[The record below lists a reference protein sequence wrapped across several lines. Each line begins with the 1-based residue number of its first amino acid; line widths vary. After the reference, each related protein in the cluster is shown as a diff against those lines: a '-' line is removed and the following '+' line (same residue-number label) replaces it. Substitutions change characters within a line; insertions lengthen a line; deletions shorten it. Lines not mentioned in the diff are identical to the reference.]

1 MKYVRVWDLPLRVF
15 HWLLAVAVA
24 AAMLT
29 GQIGGNLMVWHGRL
43 GILIAG
49 LIGFRLAWGLVGS
62 THSRFSSFVRGPAAI
77 AAYLRGS
84 WHGLGH
90 NPLGALSVLGLLT
103 VLGLQASGGLFANDD
118 IAFQG
123 PLYGL
128 VSKDTSDWMTGLH
141 RKGFWLVLALVAL
154 HIAAIVFYTRVK
166 GERLVGAMLS
176 GQKEVADHR
185 PTETPTGGGTIAL
198 LFALAVG
205 LASAWVASGAWMP
218 APPPAEPAAAPAW

>member
-24 AAMLT
+24 SAMLT
-29 GQIGGNLMVWHGRL
+29 GQIGGNLMIWHGRL

-62 THSRFSSFVRGPAAI
+62 THSRFSNFVRGPAAI

-103 VLGLQASGGLFANDD
+103 VLGLQATGGLFANDD

-166 GERLVGAMLS
+166 GEKLVGAMLS

-185 PTETPTGGGTIAL
+185 PAEAPSGGSAIAL

-218 APPPAEPAAAPAW
+218 PPPPPEPAAAPAW

>member
-1 MKYVRVWDLPLRVF
+1 MQHVRVWDLPLRLF
-15 HWLLAVAVA
+15 HWLLAAAVI

-29 GQIGGNLMVWHGRL
+29 GQVGGNLMVWHGRL

-49 LIGFRLAWGLVGS
+49 LLGFRLAWGIVGS
-62 THSRFSSFVRGPAAI
+62 THSRFASFVRGPAAI
-77 AAYLRGS
+77 IAYLRGH

-103 VLGLQASGGLFANDD
+103 VLGLQAGGGLFANDD

-141 RKGFWLVLALVAL
+141 RKGFWLVLALV
-154 HIAAIVFYTRVK
+154 
-166 GERLVGAMLS
+166 
-176 GQKEVADHR
+176 
-185 PTETPTGGGTIAL
+185 
-198 LFALAVG
+198 G
-205 LASAWVASGAWMP
+205 LDRKSVV
-218 APPPAEPAAAPAW
+218 

>member
-24 AAMLT
+24 SAMLT
-29 GQIGGNLMVWHGRL
+29 GQIGGNLMIWHGRL

-62 THSRFSSFVRGPAAI
+62 THSRFSNFVRGPAAI

-103 VLGLQASGGLFANDD
+103 VLGLQATGGLFANDD

-128 VSKDTSDWMTGLH
+128 VSRDTSDWMTGLH

-166 GERLVGAMLS
+166 GEKLVGTMLS

-185 PTETPTGGGTIAL
+185 PAEAPTGGSAIAL

-218 APPPAEPAAAPAW
+218 PPPPPEPAAAPAW

>member
-1 MKYVRVWDLPLRVF
+1 MQHVRVWDLPLRLF
-15 HWLLAVAVA
+15 HWLLAAAVI

-29 GQIGGNLMVWHGRL
+29 GQVGGNLMVWHGRL

-49 LIGFRLAWGLVGS
+49 LLGFRLAWGIVGS
-62 THSRFSSFVRGPAAI
+62 THSRFASFVRGPAAI
-77 AAYLRGS
+77 IAYLRGH

-103 VLGLQASGGLFANDD
+103 VLALQATGGLFANDD

-141 RKGFWLVLALVAL
+141 RKGFWLVLALVGL
-154 HIAAIVFYTRVK
+154 HLAAIVFYTRVK
-166 GERLVGAMLS
+166 GEKLVGAMLN
-176 GQKEVADHR
+176 GHKEVIGNQPA
-185 PTETPTGGGTIAL
+185 EAPTGGGFIAVV
-198 LFALAVG
+198 FALAIG
-205 LASAWVASGAWMP
+205 IASAWAASGAWVP
-218 APPPAEPAAAPAW
+218 PPPAPEPAAAPAW

>member
-24 AAMLT
+24 SAMLT
-29 GQIGGNLMVWHGRL
+29 GQIGGNLMIWHGRL

-62 THSRFSSFVRGPAAI
+62 THSRFSNFVRGPAAI

-166 GERLVGAMLS
+166 GEKLVGAMLS

-185 PTETPTGGGTIAL
+185 PAEAPTGGSAIAL

-205 LASAWVASGAWMP
+205 LASAWVASGAWMAP
-218 APPPAEPAAAPAW
+218 PPPAEPAAAPAW

>member
-24 AAMLT
+24 TAMLT

-166 GERLVGAMLS
+166 GENLVGTMLS

-185 PTETPTGGGTIAL
+185 SAEAPTGGGAIAL

>member
-24 AAMLT
+24 SAMLT
-29 GQIGGNLMVWHGRL
+29 GQIGGNLMIWHGRL

-62 THSRFSSFVRGPAAI
+62 THSRFSNFVRGPATI

-166 GERLVGAMLS
+166 GEKLVGAMLS
-176 GQKEVADHR
+176 GQKEVADHH
-185 PTETPTGGGTIAL
+185 PAEAPTGGSAIAL

-218 APPPAEPAAAPAW
+218 PPPAPEPAAAPAW

>member
-1 MKYVRVWDLPLRVF
+1 MQYVRVWDLPLRLF
-15 HWLLAVAVA
+15 HWLLVATVTAAV
-24 AAMLT
+24 LT
-29 GQIGGNLMVWHGRL
+29 GQIGGNLMLWHGRL
-43 GILIAG
+43 GILITG
-49 LIGFRLAWGLVGS
+49 LIAFRLAWGLVGS
-62 THSRFSSFVRGPAAI
+62 THSRFASFVRGPAAI
-77 AAYLRGS
+77 IAYLRGG

-141 RKGFWLVLALVAL
+141 RKGFWLVLALVVL

-166 GERLVGAMLS
+166 GEKLVGAMLT
-176 GQKEVADHR
+176 GQQEVGDHQ
-185 PTETPTGGGTIAL
+185 PAEAPTGGGAL
-198 LFALAVG
+198 ALVFALAVG
-205 LASAWVASGAWMP
+205 IAGALAASGAWMP
-218 APPPAEPAAAPAW
+218 PPPPPEPAAAPAW